1 MLLPEMVDV
10 NFGADLDDKKLFHEM
25 NYSSTPQNK
34 SQSLLLTQQNLSE
47 EEKINLNDSM
57 AVLYQKTTPL
67 TDRTQN
73 NVAAAELLA

>member
-1 MLLPEMVDV
+1 MP
-10 NFGADLDDKKLFHEM
+10 
-25 NYSSTPQNK
+25 
-34 SQSLLLTQQNLSE
+34 E

-57 AVLYQKTTPL
+57 AVLDQETMPL